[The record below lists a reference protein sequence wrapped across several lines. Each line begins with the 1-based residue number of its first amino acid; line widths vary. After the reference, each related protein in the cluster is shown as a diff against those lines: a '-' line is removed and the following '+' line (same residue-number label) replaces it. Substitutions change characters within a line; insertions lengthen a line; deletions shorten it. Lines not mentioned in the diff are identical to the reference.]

1 MTESQINPKELLLKA
16 QRFAKQK
23 NNGIPGRHR
32 EMLENMRDALSY
44 LCSERM
50 SVANIQEFISN
61 QTGIKIGTAPLTR
74 WLRENFAYPPVSN
87 LTNRKNTDC

>member
-32 EMLENMRDALSY
+32 EMLENIR
-44 LCSERM
+44 
-50 SVANIQEFISN
+50 
-61 QTGIKIGTAPLTR
+61 
-74 WLRENFAYPPVSN
+74 
-87 LTNRKNTDC
+87 